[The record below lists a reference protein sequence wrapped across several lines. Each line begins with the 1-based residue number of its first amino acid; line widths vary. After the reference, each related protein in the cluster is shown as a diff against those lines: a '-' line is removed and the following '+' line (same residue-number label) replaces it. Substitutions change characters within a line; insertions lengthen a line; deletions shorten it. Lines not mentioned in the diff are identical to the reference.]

1 VKLSLNWLKEFVELP
16 ANVTAKQIMHDLT
29 MCTVEV
35 EKLHDIGAGLD
46 KVIVGKIIE
55 VNRHPNADKLKLV
68 TTDLGEKLGTKVIVC
83 GGSNLAAGML
93 VAVSLPGAMVN
104 WHGAAELT
112 EVKETKIRGELSFGM
127 ICASEEVGLKALF
140 PAKDEAEIM
149 DLTNF
154 KVAPGT
160 PLADALGINDTILE
174 IDNKSLTNRP
184 DLWGHIGMARELA
197 AIYDAKL
204 SLPELPDIKFTDK
217 TSELQV
223 AISDA
228 KLCSRYS
235 GLIVSNIKNTESP
248 FALKARLALL
258 GQRPI
263 SLVVDLTN
271 IVMFALGQ
279 PTHAFDR
286 KLVKGSRIEV
296 RSALSK
302 ENLKLLDGKAVE
314 LGSENLVIADDS
326 GAIGLAGVMGG
337 ESTAASDS
345 TTEIIFEA
353 ANFYSMG
360 IRKTASTFGIRT
372 ESSMRFEK
380 ALDPTKTAE
389 ASSYFMQL
397 LTKHQPGVKLTA
409 AVDSYLAPVKAAVI
423 EIDDEFIRSRI
434 GTSVAPEVV
443 SKKLSALGFK
453 VEGRGKYKVTAPTY
467 RSTGDIKYPEDIVE
481 ELARMLG
488 YDNLTY
494 SPVKITLEKPIY
506 QWQYRAERTA
516 KETLAFNGGFSEVI
530 NYPWIPENFL
540 KACAIDSGSLV
551 KLLESP
557 GPNCHH
563 LRPTLIPGLLQI
575 AQANSAHFDA
585 FKIFELGPV
594 FSSERAPFSKAT
606 ESEKLP
612 KQHDVLGLL
621 VAGAKREELFFNL
634 KGAIAR
640 LFGALG
646 LEAKLVAGEHQV
658 PNMGAMKVLVQGK
671 DVGAIVIPSDKVLN
685 AAGLKRIK
693 VVCAEL
699 NFSEIVSAKPRTV
712 KFTPLPKNQAV
723 NFDVAMVFDET
734 QSWEMIQRA
743 ALKSDNLIK
752 SVQFMDLYRGDQI
765 AKGKKS
771 VALTLSICSD
781 DKTLTADEINAIAGK
796 AIKALNGLGG
806 ELRK

>member
-1 VKLSLNWLKEFVELP
+1 MKLSLNWLKEFVNLP
-16 ANVTAKQIMHDLT
+16 ENVTPKQIMHDLT

-46 KVIVGKIIE
+46 KVIVGKILE
-55 VNRHPNADKLKLV
+55 VGRHPNADKLKLV
-68 TTDLGEKLGTKVIVC
+68 KTDLGEKLGTKVIVC

-104 WHGAAELT
+104 WHGASELT
-112 EVKETKIRGELSFGM
+112 EVKETKIRGELSYGM
-127 ICASEEVGLKALF
+127 ICASEEVGLKTLF
-140 PAKDEAEIM
+140 PAKDEAEII
-149 DLTNF
+149 DLTSFN
-154 KVAPGT
+154 VTPGT

-204 SLPELPDIKFTDK
+204 TVPELQAIKFTAQ
-217 TSELQV
+217 SPELQV
-223 AISDA
+223 QISDS

-235 GLIVSNIKNTESP
+235 GLVVSNIKNTASP

-263 SLVVDLTN
+263 SLIVDLTN

-286 KLVKGSRIEV
+286 KLLKGSKIEV
-296 RSALSK
+296 RRANPNEK
-302 ENLKLLDGKAVE
+302 LKLLDGKSIE
-314 LGSENLVIADDS
+314 LSSENLVIADSS
-326 GAIGLAGVMGG
+326 GAIGLAGIMGG
-337 ESTAASDS
+337 ESTSASDVTS
-345 TTEIIFEA
+345 EIVFEA

-360 IRKTASTFGIRT
+360 IRKTAATFGIRT

-380 ALDPTKTAE
+380 SLDPSKTAD
-389 ASSYFMQL
+389 AASYFMQL
-397 LTKHQPGVKLTA
+397 LTKHQPSAKITA
-409 AVDSYLAPVKAAVI
+409 AVDSYLNPVSAAVI
-423 EIDDEFIRSRI
+423 EIDDDFIRSRI
-434 GTSVAPEVV
+434 GTPVAAEVV

-494 SPVKITLEKPIY
+494 SPVKITLEKPIF
-506 QWQYRAERTA
+506 QWQYKAERIA

-540 KACAIDSGSLV
+540 KACNIDSSTLE

-563 LRPTLIPGLLQI
+563 LRPSLIPGLLQT
-575 AQANSAHFDA
+575 AQLNSAHFDA

-594 FSSERAPFSKAT
+594 FSSERAPFSKTT

-612 KQHDVLGLL
+612 KQHDMLGVLI
-621 VAGAKREELFFNL
+621 AGAKREELFFNL
-634 KGAIAR
+634 KGIVQR

-646 LEAKLVAGEHQV
+646 LEVKLVAGDSALQNV
-658 PNMGAMKVLVQGK
+658 GSMKVILQGK
-671 DVGAIVIPSDKVLN
+671 DVGAIIMPSDKVLN

-693 VVCAEL
+693 VACAEL
-699 NFSEIVSAKPRTV
+699 NFSEIVAAKPRTL
-712 KFTPLPKNQAV
+712 KFNPLPKNQAV
-723 NFDVAMVFDET
+723 NFDLAMVFDEA

-743 ALKSDNLIK
+743 ALKSDTLIK

-781 DKTLTADEINAIAGK
+781 DKTLTADEINGIAGK